1 MSALCRPTTRTLHVA
16 TKRRRAVPSTAHL
29 RQFHLSPLVASS
41 PPSTHKQTLAIL
53 GAGLSGLS
61 TAHYYLRALDPAARA
76 ATRIVVLE
84 KERRVG
90 GWCRAHRYEGGR
102 LLKPDEQPQGKGDVL
117 AFETG
122 PRSIRPQGLLGWLTI
137 EMAHDLGLTLDSSLV
152 VVPKSAP
159 SARNRYLYTP
169 PTLTLL
175 PSSLLSALK
184 AIFTTPL
191 IRRILP
197 SLLLEPF
204 RPRSPLHD
212 AKDPDAADESVDS
225 FFARRFGRTLADD
238 MLSAMIHGIYAG
250 DSRRLSVRAVFP
262 QLWDAEREWGSVVLS
277 GLFGGLARRKGWK
290 TPSAWRVRADEDV
303 VEMRRI
309 KERIGASGDEG
320 RRLVEAMEGASVWG
334 VKGGVEGLTEALR
347 DRLKGVGVEFWMG
360 DRGKVEEAE
369 KVDGGWKIRTSDGEL
384 DATQLVTT
392 NPQLLPPGLAPPPL
406 PSATVSVVNLAFSV
420 PSSFTSTDDAPRL
433 FPPGFGYLIPR
444 TVPLS
449 SNPHRALGCIF
460 DSDVLPNVDASASH
474 HLTKVSL
481 LLGGSYWLDAVPQ
494 PGDPRLEP
502 DALVAAAL
510 DTLRLHFP
518 DVDLPDPAY
527 ALTSTHRD
535 CIPQVPPGSRPQF
548 RAFGQRLAE
557 AGGVAVVGGG
567 YASVGMNGAVKSAWE
582 VGTSFARAV
591 NEGDEGHEAEK
602 KAREVVR
609 TGTEMWQL

>member
-1 MSALCRPTTRTLHVA
+1 MSAA
-16 TKRRRAVPSTAHL
+16 
-29 RQFHLSPLVASS
+29 RQLTP
-41 PPSTHKQTLAIL
+41 KQHTLAIL

-61 TAHYYLRALDPAARA
+61 TAHYFLRALDPPARKLA
-76 ATRIVVLE
+76 RIVVLE
-84 KERRVG
+84 KEHRVG
-90 GWCRAHRYEGGR
+90 GWCRAHRYEGGK
-102 LLKPDEQPQGKGDVL
+102 LLKPDEQPEGKGDVL

-175 PSSLLSALK
+175 PSSLLSTLK

-212 AKDPDAADESVDS
+212 AKDPGAADESVDG

-262 QLWDAEREWGSVVLS
+262 QLWDAEREWGSVVLA
-277 GLFGGLARRKGWK
+277 GLFGSLARRKGWK
-290 TPSAWRVRADEDV
+290 EASAWRVRADEDV
-303 VEMRRI
+303 REMGRI
-309 KERIGASGDEG
+309 KARIGASGDEG

-347 DRLKGVGVEFWMG
+347 DRLRSEGVEFWMG
-360 DRGKVEEAE
+360 DKGRVEEVE
-369 KVDGGWKIRTSDGEL
+369 KVGDRWKIRTTAGEV
-384 DATQLVTT
+384 DATQVVTT
-392 NPQLLPPGLAPPPL
+392 NPQLLPPWLAPPPL
-406 PSATVSVVNLAFSV
+406 PSATVSVVNLAFPD
-420 PSSFTSTDDAPRL
+420 PSSSSSSSTSTSSDAAPARL

-444 TVPLS
+444 TVPS
-449 SNPHRALGCIF
+449 SHNPHRALGCIF
-460 DSDVLPNVDASASH
+460 DSDVLPNVDASAAQG
-474 HLTKVSL
+474 LTKVSL
-481 LLGGSYWLDAVPQ
+481 LMGGSYWLDDD
-494 PGDPRLEP
+494 G
-502 DALVAAAL
+502 
-510 DTLRLHFP
+510 
-518 DVDLPDPAY
+518 
-527 ALTSTHRD
+527 
-535 CIPQVPPGSRPQF
+535 
-548 RAFGQRLAE
+548 
-557 AGGVAVVGGG
+557 
-567 YASVGMNGAVKSAWE
+567 K
-582 VGTSFARAV
+582 
-591 NEGDEGHEAEK
+591 AEK
-602 KAREVVR
+602 KAREVVK